1 MDFASFI
8 IIFLFGAVAGAVV
21 MGIIVSHGDAVK
33 LNEGFNQRYENFCK
47 FVDERRA
54 AQQRNIRQRGGSA
67 SDYDDI
73 EDILFAP
80 LPETE
85 ERYLNE
91 DVITDKILTQIKP
104 TLDQIE
110 ENTRYSSDHPTNIW
124 REK

>member
-8 IIFLFGAVAGAVV
+8 VIFLFGAIAGAFALFLFQA
-21 MGIIVSHGDAVK
+21 HGDAVK
-33 LNEGFNQRYENFCK
+33 LNEGFDERYKNFCK
-47 FVDERRA
+47 LVDERYEASHRNEQY
-54 AQQRNIRQRGGSA
+54 AQSY
-67 SDYDDI
+67 SEDDL
-73 EDILFAP
+73 DFLN
-80 LPETE
+80 LPETQ

-91 DVITDKILTQIKP
+91 DEITNKILTQIKP